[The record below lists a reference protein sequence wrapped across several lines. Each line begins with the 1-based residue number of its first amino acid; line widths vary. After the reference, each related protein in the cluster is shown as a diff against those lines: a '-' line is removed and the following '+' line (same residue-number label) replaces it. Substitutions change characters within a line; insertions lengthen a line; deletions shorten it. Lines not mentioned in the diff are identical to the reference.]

1 VSASSTAFIADLKA
15 WADKEI
21 AEDIKRF
28 GTKVAIEA
36 LQTASRLA
44 AVRTGAMKAHIR
56 VWVGT
61 PDESF
66 DASVVDQAKG
76 TYLSGAQL
84 MQSIARLNA
93 REKGT
98 PCGIIA
104 AAPYSDYVNRG
115 TSKMAAQPF
124 WQAALEAADQLV
136 LKQSDPRFA
145 ESVVLW

>member
-1 VSASSTAFIADLKA
+1 MSASSAAFIKDLES
-15 WADKEI
+15 WVQKEV
-21 AEDIKRF
+21 AQDIKKF

-44 AVRTGAMKAHIR
+44 AVRTGAMKGHIR

-66 DASVVDQAKG
+66 DASVVDPAKG
-76 TYLSGAQL
+76 TSLSGAQL

-93 REKGT
+93 RAQGT
-98 PCGIIA
+98 AYGIIA

-136 LKQSDPRFA
+136 RKQSDPRFA